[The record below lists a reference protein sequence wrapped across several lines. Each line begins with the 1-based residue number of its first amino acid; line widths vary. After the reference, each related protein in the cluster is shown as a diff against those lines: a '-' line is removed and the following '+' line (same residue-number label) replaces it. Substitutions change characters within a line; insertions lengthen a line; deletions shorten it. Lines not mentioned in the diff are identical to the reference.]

1 MTVRIN
7 ANSCKNALGTVFL
20 LATAFFVCST
30 FISMRSVFADPV
42 APVNTGVTSGRQ
54 SPRSTSRA
62 TANRTVSRSTVSRG
76 TVSPTRT
83 AVSRGTVASR
93 TISSRSITP
102 ARPTGATRS
111 VASRNRTTNQ
121 TGNRAV
127 RARTST
133 VQSRVGATGNV
144 MSSSRA
150 SVNTTYSYLNS
161 TLNTGNYSNII
172 DSSTGLISA
181 DAYANCMDSYY
192 ACMDEI
198 CTARSAAKGRCSC
211 AGRAT
216 NFLAAEEALE
226 RANEELIQLSG
237 QLSLL
242 IATKGKGDEL
252 AAAFS
257 LTEAEQVMNC
267 VSWRETYAK
276 HKKGETTASGGSL
289 MEQWYKEHPTYTA
302 ASSNELVTT
311 YESMPYYCSKN
322 NNNFGFDITQI
333 DGSSSDILAQL
344 KAWADAKDLAKEYVK
359 DDNNLITTYNSSIS
373 YIVNNLKGI
382 TLENT
387 ENATLD
393 ALAKKWGYQ
402 LYEYAHNNVCG
413 RVLDSCFNGIYEA
426 CGTPPTVKESDGKT
440 THTKCMNGAT
450 TSCPFNYNSYISVN
464 MDKNSGKYGDVQL
477 NERGSSSTANATSSA
492 ACFGYTTTTTSSGI
506 RATASTSTNDPYY
519 SLRGPVAD
527 ARRSI
532 MQKYLLDANS
542 ACDTYGDN
550 LKNTAQN
557 INYQKVAAQQALQQK
572 RLEFRQ
578 QEDTT
583 VLADAKAAIDNFNEC
598 ISEIWD
604 CYDQYDGEDDKWT
617 TARIKS
623 YCAQT
628 AQVPHCYEPMICSPL
643 QSQLTA
649 VIDKPDDSKCT
660 FSADY
665 RENNCRNVVTISEIL
680 YGTSTSTPVDITSL
694 WDSVTLSNINSAA
707 VREGCLRKA
716 LNCPLNIADS
726 GREEGF
732 CLRNWHKGY
741 KSADDAE
748 SCPENSTSGYG
759 YSQISA
765 PRTINGWVSNYCRCM
780 NGYTVIYKDNKY
792 QCDITCGDGEYRK
805 ADGVCGSCSADKHP
819 VYQGV
824 GYEPHDCASNTTSCT
839 LPNAS
844 SATRTWN
851 STTSSWGE
859 CIVGTCNADYHK
871 DEESNSCVSNTR
883 ACNSGE
889 LAATGET
896 YATAGTISWDTAT
909 ENWGTVC
916 KITACQSPAYE
927 ANETGTA
934 CQCAAGHHYSAGACV
949 PND

>member
-267 VSWRETYAK
+267 VSWKDVTDK
-276 HKKGETTASGGSL
+276 VGTSGEDAIDWCSAHGIYDGNGN
-289 MEQWYKEHPTYTA
+289 KV
-302 ASSNELVTT
+302 SNC
-311 YESMPYYCSKN
+311 SQPSYCSKN
-322 NNNFGFDITQI
+322 NFGFNIDDLSDIK
-333 DGSSSDILAQL
+333 GSSSDILAQL
-344 KAWADAKDLAKEYVK
+344 KAWADAKDLTKQIVSDDTNTLVK
-359 DDNNLITTYNSSIS
+359 KYNSSIS

-382 TLENT
+382 SLDTNNVDNDTL
-387 ENATLD
+387 
-393 ALAKKWGYQ
+393 ALKWGYK
-402 LYEYAHNNVCG
+402 LFEYAHNNVCG

-426 CGTPPTVKESDGKT
+426 CGTPPSVKDSDNY
-440 THTKCMNGAT
+440 THAKCMNGAT
-450 TSCPFNYNSYISVN
+450 TSCPFNYNSYISVETSTSS
-464 MDKNSGKYGDVQL
+464 DKYGDVKL
-477 NERGSSSTANATSSA
+477 NERGSSTTNTTSSA

-506 RATASTSTNDPYY
+506 RAAASTSTNDPYY

-542 ACDTYGDN
+542 ACDAYGDN

-748 SCPENSTSGYG
+748 ACPENSTSGYG

-792 QCDITCGDGEYRK
+792 QCDTKCGDGEYRK
-805 ADGVCGSCSADKHP
+805 DDGTCESCGAGKHP

-859 CIVGTCNADYHK
+859 CIVGTCNDDYHK

-889 LAATGET
+889 LATTGET
-896 YATAGTISWDTAT
+896 YATAGTISWDTT
-909 ENWGTVC
+909 TGNWGTVC

>member
-54 SPRSTSRA
+54 SPRSSSRA
-62 TANRTVSRSTVSRG
+62 TTNRTISRSTVSRG

-83 AVSRGTVASR
+83 TMSRGTGTSR
-93 TISSRSITP
+93 TTSSRSVTP
-102 ARPTGATRS
+102 TRPAAATRGVS
-111 VASRNRTTNQ
+111 VRNRTTNQ
-121 TGNRAV
+121 SNNRAV
-127 RARTST
+127 RARTAT
-133 VQSRVGATGNV
+133 TQSRVGATGNV
-144 MSSSRA
+144 MASSRA
-150 SVNTTYSYLNS
+150 SSNITTTYSYLNS
-161 TLNTGNYSNII
+161 RLNTGNYSNII
-172 DSSTGLISA
+172 DSTTGLISA

-226 RANEELIQLSG
+226 RANEELITLSG

-242 IATKGKGDEL
+242 IATKGKGDDL

-267 VSWRETYAK
+267 VSWQEITDKVGVSGKEAIDWCSAHGIY
-276 HKKGETTASGGSL
+276 GESGG
-289 MEQWYKEHPTYTA
+289 EV
-302 ASSNELVTT
+302 SSCDK
-311 YESMPYYCSKN
+311 PDYCKKSG
-322 NNNFGFDITQI
+322 NNFGFEINDLKNIK
-333 DGSSSDILAQL
+333 GSSSDILAQL
-344 KAWADAKDLAKEYVK
+344 KAWADAKDKTKQYTT
-359 DDNNLITTYNSSIS
+359 DDTNNLIEQYNSSIS
-373 YIVNNLKGI
+373 YIVNQLRGV
-382 TLENT
+382 TLNV
-387 ENATLD
+387 ENADKDTL
-393 ALAKKWGYQ
+393 ALKWGYY

-542 ACDTYGDN
+542 ACDTYGEN
-550 LKNTAQN
+550 LKNIAQN

-578 QEDTT
+578 QEETS
-583 VLADAKAAIDNFNEC
+583 VLADAKTAIDNFNEC

-604 CYDQYDGEDDKWT
+604 CYEQYKDEEANWT

-623 YCAQT
+623 YCSQT
-628 AQVPHCYEPMICSPL
+628 SQVPHCYEPMICSPL

-649 VIDKPDDSKCT
+649 VIDRPDEKQCT
-660 FSADY
+660 FSADF
-665 RENNCRNVVTISEIL
+665 RENTCRNVVTISEIL
-680 YGTSTSTPVDITSL
+680 YGTSTSAPIDITSI
-694 WDSVTLSNINSAA
+694 WDGETLYNKDSSAI
-707 VREGCLRKA
+707 REGCLRKA
-716 LNCPLNIADS
+716 MNCSSSVSA
-726 GREEGF
+726 EGY
-732 CLRNWHKGY
+732 CLRNWKKIYTEGEET
-741 KSADDAE
+741 AQ
-748 SCPENSTSGYG
+748 CPDNSTRAYG
-759 YSQISA
+759 TSDAISA
-765 PRTINGWVSNYCRCM
+765 PLTKNGWVTNYCRCV
-780 NGYTVIYKDNKY
+780 NGNSVVYNTATNAYECKET
-792 QCDITCGDGEYRK
+792 CDANVGKYRK
-805 ADGVCGSCSADKHP
+805 ENGDCVSCDTGKMPNLISD
-819 VYQGV
+819 YQEA
-824 GYEPHDCASNTTSCT
+824 YD
-839 LPNAS
+839 
-844 SATRTWN
+844 
-851 STTSSWGE
+851 
-859 CIVGTCNADYHK
+859 
-871 DEESNSCVSNTR
+871 CVSNTR
-883 ACNSGE
+883 SCTTAQHATVAEQTWNAGSGW
-889 LAATGET
+889 GNCM
-896 YATAGTISWDTAT
+896 ATACE
-909 ENWGTVC
+909 ENYHVEGGSCV
-916 KITACQSPAYE
+916 E
-927 ANETGTA
+927 NE
-934 CQCAAGHHYSAGACV
+934 
-949 PND
+949 D